1 MIYET
6 ESTLNFIDNLPRL
19 TQEDV
24 KPDYRTIRVIACE
37 DCNLVNLKDFIAYK
51 EQTDCSLADIE
62 RLYNID
68 NSKFY
73 INEADAFD
81 TSDVINYMLEN
92 NIDAKDITVNPLY
105 TKPIEEQLEES
116 IQYFIDSGSWDA
128 YDFLME
134 ANSPQP
140 PQGQPQPSNKQI
152 IKSGFDKIKDSLKK
166 GFDTGIQNFT
176 NNTLKPEAV
185 KTRNNALKWGIG
197 IPAFMAA
204 SYGAS
209 KLYANR
215 DSKKDPAHRS
225 ELIKRLRVLRG
236 KLPEYEGK
244 YEQAKREDFK
254 KANIF
259 KKIIIKIKET
269 IQRLVDKIRGKG

>member
-92 NIDAKDITVNPLY
+92 NIDVKDITVNPLY

-140 PQGQPQPSNKQI
+140 PQGQPQQSNKQI

-244 YEQAKREDFK
+244 YEQAKKEDFK

-259 KKIIIKIKET
+259 KKIIIKS
-269 IQRLVDKIRGKG
+269 

>member
-92 NIDAKDITVNPLY
+92 NIDVKDITVNPLY

-116 IQYFIDSGSWDA
+116 IQYFIDSGSWGA

-140 PQGQPQPSNKQI
+140 PQGQPQQSNKQI

-166 GFDTGIQNFT
+166 GFNAGVHNFT

-185 KTRNNALKWGIG
+185 KARNNALKWSIG
-197 IPAFMAA
+197 VPAFMAA

-244 YEQAKREDFK
+244 YEQAKKEDFK

-269 IQRLVDKIRGKG
+269 IQRLVAKIRGKG

>member
-6 ESTLNFIDNLPRL
+6 ESTLNLIDNLPRL

-92 NIDAKDITVNPLY
+92 NIDVKDITVNPLY
-105 TKPIEEQLEES
+105 TKPIEEQLEKS

-134 ANSPQP
+134 ANSPQS
-140 PQGQPQPSNKQI
+140 PQGQPQQSNKQI

-166 GFDTGIQNFT
+166 GFDVGVQNFT

-185 KTRNNALKWGIG
+185 KARNNALKWSIG
-197 IPAFMAA
+197 VPAFMAA

-244 YEQAKREDFK
+244 YEQAKKEDFK

-269 IQRLVDKIRGKG
+269 IQRLLAKIRAW

>member
-6 ESTLNFIDNLPRL
+6 ESTLNLIDNLPRL
-19 TQEDV
+19 TQADV
-24 KPDYRTIRVIACE
+24 KPEYRTIRVIACE

-92 NIDAKDITVNPLY
+92 NIDVKDITVNPLY

-116 IQYFIDSGSWDA
+116 IQYFIDSGYWDA

-134 ANSPQP
+134 SNSTQP
-140 PQGQPQPSNKQI
+140 PQGQPQQSNKQI

-166 GFDTGIQNFT
+166 GFNAGVQNFT

-185 KTRNNALKWGIG
+185 KARNNALKWSIG
-197 IPAFMAA
+197 VPAFMAA

-244 YEQAKREDFK
+244 YEQAKKEDFK

-269 IQRLVDKIRGKG
+269 IQRLVAKIRGKG